1 VGDIKKML
9 SPRTVA
15 FIGASD
21 KPGSVGKAV
30 MDNMANAR
38 LEQFFLVN
46 KTRKTILGRDTFE
59 SISSINSHIDM
70 AIIATPAETVPAL
83 VEECGKAGVEGVIIV
98 SAGFKEIGEEGIER
112 ENRLRKIKEKYGIRI
127 MGPNC
132 LGIVKPSLGINTTF
146 IKINPEPGKIAFISQ
161 SGAMGGAVIDWAT
174 SRHIGFSLFASV
186 GSMLDI
192 DFGDMIDYL
201 GDTPDTRSIII
212 YMESMYNVKKFMSA
226 ARGFAR
232 NKPIIVIKSGRF
244 SESQKAAKSHTGAM
258 AGEDRIYDAAFKRA
272 GVVRVKEID
281 DIFNV
286 AELLSSARLP
296 KGPSL
301 GIVTNSGGPG
311 VLATDRLIELG
322 GKLAELSPKTLNDL
336 NAFLPTFWSKGNPI
350 DILGDADTQRM
361 GNTIKVCLENDEFD
375 GVLAILTPQQTIAP
389 EDHAAAVSKISKNA
403 AKPVVTTWMG
413 GPEVAKA
420 RDLFIQN
427 DIPTYETPESAIEA
441 YLYLYSYSRNLDL
454 LYETPSALP
463 IDFVPA
469 SPSAISG
476 RLKGGIKKIFN
487 KNAKSVKGVSAAPSG
502 PRPLDSYSQAG
513 NKAELKE
520 MINKALKEGR
530 TLLNEEE
537 SKYFLSSY
545 DIPCTETKLAK
556 TAKEAVEI
564 ATASGYPVVLKIS
577 SPDISHKSDIG
588 GVAAGIKD
596 QKQLIEEYKNMLA
609 RVHEQLPAAHIQ
621 GITVQPMVE
630 HVDYELILGSKK
642 DTEFGS
648 VILFGMGGT
657 AAEFFKDF
665 SIGLPPLNQNLAR
678 RMIEDTTAFKMIRG
692 FRNISPVDMV
702 QLEQIV
708 FNFSNLIIDF
718 PEIVEL
724 DINPIAVSNGK
735 PIALDARIVVNK
747 VARDSKNPF
756 PHLVIT
762 PYPGHY
768 IQGWKMKNGNDIMLR
783 PIRPEDE
790 PLEYEM
796 LSTLSEESKRLRFF
810 VTIKSITHEM
820 LTRFCNIDY
829 DREMAFV
836 AITGS
841 GSKQKII
848 GISRLILDHDLKNA
862 EFAVVVHDKCQD
874 SGLGQ
879 KLLDLVLGIAI
890 EKGVEKVYATILPI
904 NHRMLHISRKLG
916 FTVYPED
923 EGLIKIDL
931 DMKKYKPAA

>member
-1 VGDIKKML
+1 MGDIKKML
-9 SPRTVA
+9 NPRTVA

-21 KPGSVGKAV
+21 KEGSVGKAV
-30 MDNMANAR
+30 MDNMAKAQ
-38 LEQFFLVN
+38 LEKFFPIH
-46 KTRKTILGRDTFE
+46 KTKKSILGQDTFE
-59 SISSINSHIDM
+59 SISSINSHIDL
-70 AIIATPAETVPAL
+70 AIIATPADTVPDL
-83 VEECGKAGVEGVIIV
+83 VEECGRAGVDGVIVI
-98 SAGFKEIGEEGIER
+98 SAGFKETGKEGQER
-112 ENRLRKIKEKYGIRI
+112 ENRLLKIKEKYGIRI

-132 LGIVKPSLGINTTF
+132 LGIVKPSLNLNTSF
-146 IKINPEPGKIAFISQ
+146 MKINPEPGRIAFISQ
-161 SGAMGGAVIDWAT
+161 SGAMGSAVIDWAT

-350 DILGDADTQRM
+350 DILGDADTQRL

-375 GVLAILTPQQTIAP
+375 GVLAILTPQQTVVP
-389 EDHAAAVSKISKNA
+389 EEHAATVAEISKSGN
-403 AKPVVTTWMG
+403 KPVITAWMG

-420 RDLFIQN
+420 RELFIHA

-441 YLYLYSYSRNLDL
+441 YQYLYNYSRNLEQ
-454 LYETPSALP
+454 LYETPEEL
-463 IDFVPA
+463 
-469 SPSAISG
+469 
-476 RLKGGIKKIFN
+476 
-487 KNAKSVKGVSAAPSG
+487 
-502 PRPLDSYSQAG
+502 PLDQAPPK
-513 NKAELKE
+513 NNL
-520 MINKALKEGR
+520 KALINRVMKEGR
-530 TLLNEEE
+530 TLLTEEE
-537 SKYFLSSY
+537 SKRFLAY
-545 DIPCTETKLAK
+545 YGIPVTTTALAR
-556 TAKEAVEI
+556 TPDEAVNI
-564 ATASGYPVVLKIS
+564 ANVAGYPVVIKIA
-577 SPDISHKSDIG
+577 SPDISHKTDVG
-588 GVAAGIKD
+588 GVVTGITSE
-596 QKQLIEEYKNMLA
+596 KQLIKEYKAMIA
-609 RVHEQLPAAHIQ
+609 RIQ
-621 GITVQPMVE
+621 EKVPNAQIHGISVQPMVE
-630 HVDYELILGSKK
+630 KVDYELILGSKK

-648 VILFGMGGT
+648 VILFGLGGI

-665 SIGLPPLNQNLAR
+665 SIGLPPLNQTLAR
-678 RMIEDTTAFKMIRG
+678 RLIEDTKAFNMIRG
-692 FRNISPVDMV
+692 FRNIAPLDQT

-708 FNFSNLIIDF
+708 ASFSNLITDF
-718 PEIVEL
+718 PEIVEM
-724 DINPIAVSNGK
+724 DINPLAVSRGK
-735 PIALDARIVVNK
+735 PIALDARIVIERVP
-747 VARDSKNPF
+747 VDARNPY

-762 PYPGHY
+762 PYPSRY
-768 IQGWKMKNGNDIMLR
+768 IQPWKMMDGSAILLR

-796 LSTLSEESKRLRFF
+796 LSTMSEESRKLRFF
-810 VTIKSITHEM
+810 VDIKNITHEM

-836 AITGS
+836 AEIGS
-841 GSKQKII
+841 GDDRRIV
-848 GISRLILDHDLKNA
+848 GISRLIIDSDFRTG
-862 EFAVVVHDKCQD
+862 EFAVAVHDSFQ
-874 SGLGQ
+874 GLGLGH
-879 KLLDLVLGIAI
+879 KLIDLIIGIAI
-890 EKGVEKVYATILPI
+890 EKGLDTIYATVLSI
-904 NHRMLHISRKLG
+904 NYRMLRIGQKMG
-916 FTVYPED
+916 FTTTDVSD
-923 EGLIKIDL
+923 GTVKIGLQLK
-931 DMKKYKPAA
+931 